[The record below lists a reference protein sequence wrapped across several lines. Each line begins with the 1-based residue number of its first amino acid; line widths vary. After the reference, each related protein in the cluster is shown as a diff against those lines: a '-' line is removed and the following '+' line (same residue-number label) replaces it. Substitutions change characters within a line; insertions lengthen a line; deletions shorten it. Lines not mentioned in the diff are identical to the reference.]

1 MGSAARREADKQNG
15 PGRPLGEEEAPGLG
29 EVWVWPG
36 EPGDTHI
43 RGHGGTRLAAPS
55 RSVQLGK
62 GFTECGVQSSVVR
75 PTAETNQSEAQNQ
88 RGRLQ
93 CYRPAVPGFSA
104 HARLKVFWK
113 L

>member
-1 MGSAARREADKQNG
+1 MDLSG
-15 PGRPLGEEEAPGLG
+15 PLEERAPGQG

-36 EPGDTHI
+36 GSADTYI
-43 RGHGGTRLAAPS
+43 RGHDGTRLAALS
-55 RSVQLGK
+55 RSIQLGK
-62 GFTECGVQSSVVR
+62 GFTECGVQRSVVCPR
-75 PTAETNQSEAQNQ
+75 AEKTSVKPRTREDAL
-88 RGRLQ
+88 R